1 MTTAP
6 PLYTVLPFV
15 AMLLAIAAC
24 PLTVPHWWESNRN
37 KVVVSALLGLP
48 VLALYGVRHPAAL
61 VHTAVDYVSFI
72 VLLAGLFVIAGGILL
87 RGDLVATPATNTA
100 FLAVGGLLASF
111 VGTTGAS
118 MLLVR
123 ALLQTNRERTRVKHT
138 VVFFIFIV
146 SNVGGMLTP
155 LGDPPLF
162 LGYLEGVP
170 FTWTFRLLPHWG
182 LMLVALLATFF
193 VYDSVQFAREPL
205 DAIRRDRAQ
214 IEPLRVRGTLN
225 VAWLAG
231 VVLAVALLHAPWR
244 EIVIVLL
251 AVVSLR
257 LTPGRIRHDNG
268 FSAGPMIEVAVLF
281 AGIFL
286 TMIPVL
292 DLLRLRGD
300 ELGVRAPWQFFWAS
314 GLLSS
319 FLDNAPTYLA
329 FLALGQGLHLPAD
342 VVGVPAS
349 ILAATSVGSVAMGA
363 NTYIGNAPNFMVKAI
378 AEEAGVTMPGFFGYM
393 LYSGTILLPL
403 FVVVTFAFFR

>member
-1 MTTAP
+1 
-6 PLYTVLPFV
+6 
-15 AMLLAIAAC
+15 
-24 PLTVPHWWESNRN
+24 
-37 KVVVSALLGLP
+37 
-48 VLALYGVRHPAAL
+48 
-61 VHTAVDYVSFI
+61 
-72 VLLAGLFVIAGGILL
+72 
-87 RGDLVATPATNTA
+87 
-100 FLAVGGLLASF
+100 
-111 VGTTGAS
+111 
-118 MLLVR
+118 
-123 ALLQTNRERTRVKHT
+123 
-138 VVFFIFIV
+138 
-146 SNVGGMLTP
+146 
-155 LGDPPLF
+155 
-162 LGYLEGVP
+162 
-170 FTWTFRLLPHWG
+170 
-182 LMLVALLATFF
+182 MLVALLATFF

-268 FSAGPMIEVAVLF
+268 FSAGPMVEVAVLF

-403 FVVVTFAFFR
+403 FVVVTFVFFR